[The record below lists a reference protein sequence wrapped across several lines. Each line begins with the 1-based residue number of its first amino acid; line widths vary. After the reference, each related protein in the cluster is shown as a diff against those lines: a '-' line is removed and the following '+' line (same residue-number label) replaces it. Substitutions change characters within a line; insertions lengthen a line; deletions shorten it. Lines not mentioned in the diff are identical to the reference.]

1 MTLKDVQNVYLKLFK
16 PNEYRRKTAMM
27 EFYSTMIGGK
37 SLCFDVGA
45 NIGNRTDI
53 FLKLGASVIAI
64 EPQDRCMKILRGK
77 YKNNK
82 NVVLIQQALG
92 DREHQETMMVCD
104 DEPTISSFS
113 SEWINRVKS
122 SGRFADCT
130 WGTTTM
136 VSITTLDKL
145 IDQYG
150 VPDFIKIDVE
160 GYEYKVLQGLS
171 RPVPHISFEFVQEI
185 IEPSI
190 LSIQYLSSLGMKNFN
205 YSIEES
211 MKFALD
217 EWIGEKEICE
227 VLTSLPGNM
236 IFGDVYS
243 RGTP

>member
-1 MTLKDVQNVYLKLFK
+1 MAVKNVRNMYLKLLK
-16 PNEYRRKTAMM
+16 PEVYRRKTAMM
-27 EFYSTMIGGK
+27 EFYSAIIEGT

-45 NIGNRTDI
+45 NIGNRTEV
-53 FLKLGASVIAI
+53 FLELGASVIAI
-64 EPQDRCMKILRGK
+64 EPQDTCMKILRDK

-82 NVVLIQQALG
+82 NVVLIQKALG
-92 DREHQETMMVCD
+92 DTESRGTMMVCD
-104 DEPTISSFS
+104 DEPTLSSFS
-113 SEWINRVKS
+113 SEWIGRVKS

-130 WGTTTM
+130 WDTTAT
-136 VSITTLDKL
+136 VSITTLDRL

-160 GYEYKVLQGLS
+160 GYEYQVLQGLS

-190 LSIQYLSSLGMKNFN
+190 LSIQYLSSLGMKKFN
-205 YSIEES
+205 YSIGES
-211 MKFALD
+211 MRFALD
-217 EWIGEKEICE
+217 EWIEEKEICDI
-227 VLTSLPGNM
+227 LASLPGSM